1 MKRTHAGK
9 RLIMTGLVAAVLGI
23 ALDVPVAE
31 ASDSYQR
38 LVSRWTTERD
48 ALVQEVV
55 RSWLRGATPESLRGD
70 MLQIVNYDVRLANE
84 GAIPLYITHFR
95 EPADLE
101 LTLGDL
107 IRVYLRNLGIQPQTE
122 DFFRGKEFQIMRE
135 KPTGRGRR

>member
-1 MKRTHAGK
+1 MKTAHVCK
-9 RLIMTGLVAAVLGI
+9 RMTITLLVAAALGVTL
-23 ALDVPVAE
+23 AVQVAE
-31 ASDSYQR
+31 ANDSYQR
-38 LVSRWTTERD
+38 LVSRWITERD

-84 GAIPLYITHFR
+84 GAVPLYITHFR
-95 EPADLE
+95 EPTDLE
-101 LTLGDL
+101 LNLADL

-135 KPTGRGRR
+135 KPTSRGRR